1 MPKTEAE
8 IRASLD
14 AVIEDV
20 ERNQRV
26 YGWFAGNVGQLAL
39 ATRDLVTR
47 MEVRFDQVD
56 QRFEQVDQRFEQ
68 VDQRFEQV
76 DQRFDKLERR
86 IDRFE
91 ENTATQFGLV
101 NDSLRKL
108 DARMERLVGYIV
120 RDEQPEQP
128 EQPEQAERAG
138 AGVAG

>member
-68 VDQRFEQV
+68 VDQRF
-76 DQRFDKLERR
+76 DKLERR

-128 EQPEQAERAG
+128 EQAERAG